1 MQRARPFV
9 FSTAAPP
16 AMAWALGASLD
27 VVRDEPDRRARL
39 RSLAAHLRG
48 RLREAGLDDKNSIRI
63 GVDQVDAVLAAAA
76 RHGFCL
82 EWVGGPDDELSPFVP
97 RPPQVPA

>member
-1 MQRARPFV
+1 MARRLDAF
-9 FSTAAPP
+9 FAPDATLLWHAP
-16 AMAWALGASLD
+16 IGTRPGFYRQD
-27 VVRDEPDRRARL
+27 GDRRVDVLVRFL
-39 RSLAAHLRG
+39 
-48 RLREAGLDDKNSIRI
+48 LREAGLDDKNSIRI